1 MAKESGSDFL
11 RYLAEQPYTAGERLP
26 AIAEIASE
34 LGLSVGKLREQLEVA
49 RELGLVDI
57 RPKTGIRSLG
67 FSFHPSVWA
76 SLRIALALDPG
87 QFDHFESLRHCV
99 EGAFFLEAARLLQPE
114 EKARL
119 QELIR
124 RAWQLLQGEPIQIPH
139 AEHRELH
146 LTVFSRLKN
155 PFVRGI
161 LEAYWDAYETVG
173 LNLYADYRFLN
184 EVWTYHER
192 MVNLILSGDFD
203 AAHTTLVKHNALLL
217 KRPKLARARPTV
229 GAGAGKGESMPA
241 RRRVAG

>member
-1 MAKESGSDFL
+1 
-11 RYLAEQPYTAGERLP
+11 
-26 AIAEIASE
+26 
-34 LGLSVGKLREQLEVA
+34 
-49 RELGLVDI
+49 
-57 RPKTGIRSLG
+57 
-67 FSFHPSVWA
+67 VWA

-114 EKARL
+114 DKARL